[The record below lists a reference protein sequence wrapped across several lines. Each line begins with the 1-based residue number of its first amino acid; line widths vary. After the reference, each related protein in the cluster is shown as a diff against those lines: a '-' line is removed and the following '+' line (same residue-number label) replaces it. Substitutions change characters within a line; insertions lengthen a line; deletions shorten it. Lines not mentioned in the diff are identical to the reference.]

1 MTVLVKMSMGLKI
14 QGRWAGFLG
23 ANEDQERA
31 LSEGFSPSL
40 PVAPHLFEK
49 TSFPRSGP
57 ATVCALAQRS
67 LSRSVIKLGKNG
79 VGTALA

>member
-1 MTVLVKMSMGLKI
+1 MRKQS
-14 QGRWAGFLG
+14 GRWAGFFEQMG
-23 ANEDQERA
+23 DQQRA